1 VEGISVNRR
10 IGRTAAAAVAL
21 AAAVTVTA
29 CSSGGN
35 STSTTSSDN
44 PLTGAAPKGVTL
56 TLWHNAADPKAVLD
70 LYKAYE
76 AYSGNT
82 ISLVDIPPGTFP
94 DTIQSKWAT
103 GARPDLLE
111 WHGNLTDF
119 LALNGTQNMVDL
131 TSLSFVKKEGSLAQL
146 SGSDNGKTYAVTL
159 GFPGVSGI
167 FYNKQVLAKA
177 GLQPPKSYA
186 DLASD
191 CTVLKTKL
199 PAVSPI
205 FQAGGSGFPPQ
216 ILSSWNYMAQYQANG
231 AYATSIVNKTAK
243 LNDSTG
249 PFVAGLT
256 AYQSLKNSGCFNKD
270 ATTATWEQSMKDL
283 LAGTTAMVPQ
293 ISDSVSLLDG
303 DANGDTAKVD
313 ATIGFVGVS
322 ATSPVADFQPTPLG
336 TFYVPKTGN
345 TDKERA
351 AVQFINFATGPGYA
365 NYVKEAG
372 TIPTL
377 SGATVPTMQGL
388 WQDIYSAYKNGATLT
403 FTSRIPGIGDIPA
416 GEVLAGQLSPQ
427 AGADKLQTE
436 YLQAAAA
443 SGS

>member
-1 VEGISVNRR
+1 VNRR
-10 IGRTAAAAVAL
+10 IRRTAAVAVAL
-21 AAAVTVTA
+21 AAAVAVAA
-29 CSSGGN
+29 CSSGG
-35 STSTTSSDN
+35 SSSLSASDN
-44 PLTGAAPKGVTL
+44 PLTGAAPKGVML
-56 TLWHNAADPKAVLD
+56 TLWHNAADPSALTD

-76 AYSGNT
+76 KASGNT

-94 DTIQSKWAT
+94 TTVQSKWAT
-103 GARPDLLE
+103 GARPDILE

-131 TSLSFVKKEGSLAQL
+131 TSLPFVKKEGSLAQL
-146 SGSDNGKTYAVTL
+146 SGSDNGKTYAATI

-167 FYNKQVLAKA
+167 FYNKQVFAKA
-177 GLQPPKSYA
+177 GLTPPPSYA

-191 CTVLKTKL
+191 CTILKAKL
-199 PAVSPI
+199 PGVSPI

-216 ILSSWNYMAQYQANG
+216 ILSSWNYLAQYNKNG
-231 AYATSIVNKTAK
+231 AYAQSIVSKKAT
-243 LNDSTG
+243 LNDPSG
-249 PFVAGLT
+249 PFVQGLN

-270 ATTATWEQSMKDL
+270 ATTATWEQSMKGL

-293 ISDSVSLLDG
+293 VSDSVALLNG
-303 DANGDTAKVD
+303 DANGNTAKVD
-313 ATIGFVGVS
+313 SMVGFVGVS

-336 TFYVPKTGN
+336 TYYVPKTGN
-345 TDKERA
+345 TAKERA
-351 AVQFINFATGPGYA
+351 AVQFIKFITGAGYA

-377 SGATVPTMQGL
+377 TGVKTPTLQGL
-388 WQDIYSAYKNGATLT
+388 WQDIYNAYKNGATLT

-416 GEVLAGQLSPQ
+416 DELLAGQVTPRG
-427 AGADKLQTE
+427 GADKLQTE

-443 SGS
+443 SGQ

>member
-1 VEGISVNRR
+1 VNRR
-10 IGRTAAAAVAL
+10 ISRTVSAAAALAVAAAVA
-21 AAAVTVTA
+21 A
-29 CSSGGN
+29 CSSGGG
-35 STSTTSSDN
+35 TTSQSASDN
-44 PLTGAAPKGVTL
+44 PLTGTAPKGVTL
-56 TLWHNAADPKAVLD
+56 TLWHNAADPKAVTD

-76 AYSGNT
+76 KYSGNT

-94 DTIQSKWAT
+94 DTVQSKWAT
-103 GARPDLLE
+103 GARPDILE

-131 TSLSFVKKEGSLAQL
+131 TSLPFVKKEGSLAQL

-186 DLASD
+186 DLAAD
-191 CTVLKTKL
+191 CTTLKAKL
-199 PAVSPI
+199 PGVSPI

-216 ILSSWNYMAQYQANG
+216 ILSSWNYLAEYNKNG
-231 AYATSIVNKTAK
+231 AYADSIVSKKAT
-243 LNDSTG
+243 LNAANG

-293 ISDSVSLLDG
+293 ISDSVALLDG

-313 ATIGFVGVS
+313 GTIGFVGVS

-351 AVQFINFATGPGYA
+351 AVQFINFATGAGYA

-372 TIPTL
+372 TVPTL
-377 SGATVPTMQGL
+377 SGATLPAMQGL
-388 WQDIYSAYKNGATLT
+388 WQDIYNAYKAGATLT

-443 SGS
+443 AGQ